1 MKGFISAQDKVK
13 AIEEE
18 VSMELKKD
26 WEELEKEQQEKQE
39 IDKNIQEFYQ
49 RMQSKSIICL
59 TKWFTL
65 LL

>member
-59 TKWFTL
+59 TK
-65 LL
+65 